1 MAVLCA
7 LIGHVLGR
15 CSDTPE
21 KLPTSE
27 FALPQSADGGLRGG
41 RAREPSRIANLLERR
56 AVLLLI
62 VLLPLLLGTAATF
75 WLGSK
80 SRLLTACAAGAVT
93 AASLAL
99 LLSHAPAVMAGETVR
114 NVWAWVP
121 EIGLALTFRLDGLSL
136 LFAGLILFI
145 GLLIVLYAHFY
156 LSPKDSPGKFYSEM
170 MLFMA
175 AMLGVALS
183 DNLLLL
189 VVFWELTSL
198 SSFLLIGFWS
208 HRADA
213 RAGAR
218 QALAVTGG
226 GGLAMLGGFVLL
238 GQIAGTYELSEML
251 GSVAMIQADPLFVP
265 ALLLILLGA
274 FTKSAQFP
282 FHFWLPD
289 AMAAPTPVSAYLH
302 SATMVKAGV
311 FLLMRMYPVLAGSGW
326 FEVIVTATGLATV
339 LFAAFIALFKHDL
352 KGLLA
357 YSTVSHL
364 GLIVFLVGLGS
375 PLAAV
380 AAVFHVLNHATFKAS
395 LFMIAGIVDHETHS
409 RDMRQLGGLWK
420 FMPWTATLSM
430 VAAASMAGVPLTN
443 GFLSKEM
450 FFTEAVVGTSGLWGW
465 VVPALVTLAGVFS
478 VAYSLRFVHDTYF
491 NGELGDV
498 PNTHPHEPP
507 LGMKLPAMLLVTMCI
522 VVGLLPAIT
531 FGPLVHVAAT
541 ALAGQPLPDYHLAIW
556 HGFNLPLL
564 MSAIALAAGA
574 GLYFLL
580 ASGKRMHR
588 IESETWFGPATGR
601 QIFEGLIDGLFALAG
616 RISIRLETG
625 SLQLYLVWLMGA
637 AVVVASSQLVGQGIG
652 AGSRELLPASPL
664 AIAVWLL
671 LAATCLALVFTHR
684 QRFQSVVLV
693 GVVGLVTSL
702 TFVSLS
708 APDLALTQLSVE
720 VVSTVLLLMG
730 LALLPQ
736 YSPRESTALRRTRDG
751 VMALAGGAGVAWVA
765 WVLLTRNHDSI
776 SWYFLEKS
784 LPVGGGTNV
793 VNVILVDFRGYD
805 TFGEITV
812 LGIAA
817 IGVLALM
824 DGMRTRRP
832 LTDPQGLPWTFA
844 AQPLLLRVAASVVLP
859 LALVFTLYIFMRGH
873 NLPGGG
879 FIAGLITAVALVL
892 QFMALGQANAEAML
906 RAQSGRRF
914 VRWIG
919 AGLSIAGLTGAGAFF
934 WSRPFMTSAH
944 GHPHV
949 PLLGELPLASAA
961 LFDLGVYL
969 TVVGSTLLTI
979 SVLGSVSR
987 EGEPSST
994 LTATAGGQS

>member
-1 MAVLCA
+1 M
-7 LIGHVLGR
+7 
-15 CSDTPE
+15 
-21 KLPTSE
+21 
-27 FALPQSADGGLRGG
+27 
-41 RAREPSRIANLLERR
+41 
-56 AVLLLI
+56 
-62 VLLPLLLGTAATF
+62 
-75 WLGSK
+75 
-80 SRLLTACAAGAVT
+80 AAGAVT
-93 AASLAL
+93 AVSLGL
-99 LLSHAPAVMAGETVR
+99 LLSQAPLVMAGEVVM
-114 NVWAWVP
+114 NAWAWVP
-121 EIGLALTFRLDGLSL
+121 EIGLNLTFLLDGLSL
-136 LFAGLILFI
+136 MFAGLILFI
-145 GLLIVLYAHFY
+145 GLMIIIYAHFY
-156 LSPKDSPGKFYSEM
+156 LSPDDSAGKFYSEM

-175 AMLGVALS
+175 AMLGVVLS

-198 SSFLLIGFWS
+198 SSFLLVGYWS
-208 HRADA
+208 HRPDA
-213 RAGAR
+213 RSGAR

-238 GQIAGTYELSEML
+238 GQIAGTYELSAML
-251 GSVAMIQADPLFVP
+251 GNVAAIQADPMFLP
-265 ALLLILLGA
+265 ALLLILIGA

-311 FLLMRMYPVLAGSGW
+311 FLLMRMYPVLAGSGY
-326 FEVIVTATGLATV
+326 FETIVTTVGLVTV
-339 LFAAFIALFKHDL
+339 LFAAFIAIFKHDL

-364 GLIVFLVGLGS
+364 GLITFLIGLGS

-380 AAVFHVLNHATFKAS
+380 AAVFHVLNHATFKAT

-409 RDMRQLGGLWK
+409 RDMRKLGGLWTLT
-420 FMPWTATLSM
+420 PWTATLSM
-430 VAAASMAGVPLTN
+430 VAAAAMAGVPLTN

-450 FFTEAVVGTSGLWGW
+450 FFTEAVVGTAGIWAWL
-465 VVPALVTLAGVFS
+465 VPVAVTLAGIFS

-491 NGELGDV
+491 NGPLGDV
-498 PNTHPHEPP
+498 PNPQPHEPP
-507 LGMKLPAMLLVTMCI
+507 LGMKLPAMLLVTICI
-522 VVGLLPAIT
+522 AVGLMPALT
-531 FGPLVHVAAT
+531 LGPLVDVAAT
-541 ALAGQPLPDYHLAIW
+541 ALAGKPLPDYYLSIW

-564 MSAIALAAGA
+564 MSAIAIVAGVA
-574 GLYFLL
+574 LYLML
-580 ASGKRMHR
+580 SANKRLHR
-588 IESETWFGPATGR
+588 IESEAWFGQATGR
-601 QIFEGLIDGLFALAG
+601 QFFNYLIDGLFSVAG
-616 RISIRLETG
+616 RITQKLESG
-625 SLQLYLVWLMGA
+625 SLQHALAWMLGA
-637 AVVVASSQLVGQGIG
+637 AIAVVAVAVLSSEAKWV
-652 AGSRELLPASPL
+652 AGPRELLPASPL
-664 AIAVWLL
+664 AIAIWLL
-671 LAATCLALVFTHR
+671 LAATTAALVLTHH

-736 YSPRESTALRRTRDG
+736 HSPRESSTLRRVRDG
-751 VMALAGGAGVAWVA
+751 LLALAGGAGMSWLA
-765 WVLLTRNHDSI
+765 WVLLTRNHESI

-784 LPVGGGTNV
+784 MPLGGGSNV

-824 DGMRTRRP
+824 EGMRTRRP
-832 LTDPQGLPWTFA
+832 LTDPEGRHWTFA
-844 AQPLLLRVAASVVLP
+844 EQPLLLRVAAAIVLP
-859 LALVFTLYIFMRGH
+859 VAMVFTIYIFMRGH

-892 QFMALGQANAEAML
+892 QFMSMGQAKAESML
-906 RAQSGRRF
+906 HGQGGRRF

-919 AGLSIAGLTGAGAFF
+919 AGLGIAGLTGVSAFVF
-934 WSRPFMTSAH
+934 GRPFLTSAH
-944 GHPHV
+944 GHPSV
-949 PLLGELPLASAA
+949 PWLGELPLASAA

-969 TVVGSTLLTI
+969 VVVGSTLLTI
-979 SVLGSVSR
+979 SVLGTVSR
-987 EGEPSST
+987 DGTPTNAKPASPPPQGTED
-994 LTATAGGQS
+994 LT

>member
-1 MAVLCA
+1 M
-7 LIGHVLGR
+7 
-15 CSDTPE
+15 
-21 KLPTSE
+21 
-27 FALPQSADGGLRGG
+27 
-41 RAREPSRIANLLERR
+41 
-56 AVLLLI
+56 LLLI

-75 WLGSK
+75 WLGPK
-80 SRLLTACAAGAVT
+80 SRLLTALAAGAVT
-93 AASLAL
+93 AASLAV

-114 NVWAWVP
+114 NAWAWVP
-121 EIGLALTFRLDGLSL
+121 EIGLNLTFRLDGLSL

-156 LSPKDSPGKFYSEM
+156 LSPKDSAGKFYSEM

-238 GQIAGTYELSEML
+238 GQIAGTYELSEMV
-251 GSVAMIQADPLFVP
+251 GRVAMIQADPLFVP

-326 FEVIVTATGLATV
+326 FEVIVTVAGLATV

-364 GLIVFLVGLGS
+364 GLIVFLIGLGS

-409 RDMRQLGGLWK
+409 RDMRQLGGLYK
-420 FMPWTATLSM
+420 LMPWTATLSM

-450 FFTEAVVGTSGLWGW
+450 FFTEAVVGTAGIWSW

-491 NGELGDV
+491 NGPLGEV
-498 PNTHPHEPP
+498 PNKHPHEPP
-507 LGMKLPAMLLVTMCI
+507 LGMKLPAMLLVSMCI

-541 ALAGQPLPDYHLAIW
+541 ALVGQPLPEYHLAIW

-564 MSAIALAAGA
+564 MSAIALAAGI
-574 GLYFLL
+574 GLYLLL
-580 ASGKRMHR
+580 ARGKRMHR
-588 IESETWFGPATGR
+588 IESEVWFGPATGR
-601 QIFEGLIDGLFALAG
+601 QIFDGVIDGLFSLAG

-625 SLQLYLVWLMGA
+625 SLQRYLVWLIGA
-637 AVVVASSQLVGQGIG
+637 AVVAAATQLVGQGIG
-652 AGSRELLPASPL
+652 AGTRELLPASPL

-671 LAATCLALVFTHR
+671 LFVSCVAIAFTHH
-684 QRFQSVVLV
+684 QRFQAVVLV

-736 YSPRESTALRRTRDG
+736 HSPRESSALRRTRDG
-751 VMALAGGAGVAWVA
+751 VLALAGGAGVAWVA

-784 LPVGGGTNV
+784 LPVGGGTNA

-824 DGMRTRRP
+824 DGMRSRRP
-832 LTDPQGLPWTFA
+832 LADPQGLAWTFA
-844 AQPLLLRVAASVVLP
+844 AQPLMLRVAASVVLP

-892 QFMALGQANAEAML
+892 QFMALGQARAEAML
-906 RAQSGRRF
+906 RAQAGRRF
-914 VRWIG
+914 VRWVG
-919 AGLSIAGLTGAGAFF
+919 AGLSIAGLTGAGAFVLG
-934 WSRPFMTSAH
+934 RPFLTSAH

-969 TVVGSTLLTI
+969 TVVGATLLTI

-987 EGEPSST
+987 EST
-994 LTATAGGQS
+994 PTHTASAGGQS

>member
-1 MAVLCA
+1 M
-7 LIGHVLGR
+7 
-15 CSDTPE
+15 
-21 KLPTSE
+21 
-27 FALPQSADGGLRGG
+27 
-41 RAREPSRIANLLERR
+41 
-56 AVLLLI
+56 
-62 VLLPLLLGTAATF
+62 LPLLLGTAATF

>member
-1 MAVLCA
+1 M
-7 LIGHVLGR
+7 
-15 CSDTPE
+15 
-21 KLPTSE
+21 
-27 FALPQSADGGLRGG
+27 
-41 RAREPSRIANLLERR
+41 
-56 AVLLLI
+56 LLLI

-80 SRLLTACAAGAVT
+80 SRLLTALAAGAVT

-121 EIGLALTFRLDGLSL
+121 EIGLDLTFRLDGLSL

-238 GQIAGTYELSEML
+238 GQIAGTYELSEMV
-251 GSVAMIQADPLFVP
+251 GRVAMIQADPLFVP

-339 LFAAFIALFKHDL
+339 LFAAFVALFKHDL
-352 KGLLA
+352 KALLA

-364 GLIVFLVGLGS
+364 GLIVFLIGLGS

-420 FMPWTATLSM
+420 YMPWTATLSM

-450 FFTEAVVGTSGLWGW
+450 FFTEAVVGTAGVWAW

-491 NGELGDV
+491 NGELGNV

-522 VVGLLPAIT
+522 GVGLLPAIT

-541 ALAGQPLPDYHLAIW
+541 ALVGQPLPEYHLAIW

-564 MSAIALAAGA
+564 MSAIALAAGI
-574 GLYFLL
+574 GLYLLL
-580 ASGKRMHR
+580 ARGKRMHR
-588 IESETWFGPATGR
+588 IQSEAWFGPATGR
-601 QIFEGLIDGLFALAG
+601 QVFDGLIDGLFALAG

-625 SLQLYLVWLMGA
+625 SLQRYLVWLIGA
-637 AVVVASSQLVGQGIG
+637 AVVAAATQLVGQGIG
-652 AGSRELLPASPL
+652 AGTRELLPASPL

-671 LAATCLALVFTHR
+671 LFAACGAIALTHH
-684 QRFQSVVLV
+684 QRFQAVVLV

-736 YSPRESTALRRTRDG
+736 HSPRESSALRRTRDG
-751 VMALAGGAGVAWVA
+751 VLALAGGAGVAWVA

-824 DGMRTRRP
+824 DGMRSRRP
-832 LTDPQGLPWTFA
+832 LTDTQGLAWTFS
-844 AQPLLLRVAASVVLP
+844 AQPLMLRVAASVVLP
-859 LALVFTLYIFMRGH
+859 LALVITLYIFMRGH

-892 QFMALGQANAEAML
+892 QFMALGQARAEMML
-906 RAQSGRRF
+906 HAQGGRRF
-914 VRWIG
+914 VRWVG
-919 AGLSIAGLTGAGAFF
+919 AGLSIAGLTGAGAFVLG
-934 WSRPFMTSAH
+934 RPFLTSAH

-969 TVVGSTLLTI
+969 TVVGATLLTI

-987 EGEPSST
+987 EGTPIH
-994 LTATAGGQS
+994 TASAGGQS

>member
-1 MAVLCA
+1 M
-7 LIGHVLGR
+7 
-15 CSDTPE
+15 
-21 KLPTSE
+21 
-27 FALPQSADGGLRGG
+27 
-41 RAREPSRIANLLERR
+41 
-56 AVLLLI
+56 LLLI
-62 VLLPLLLGTAATF
+62 VLLPLLLGTVATA
-75 WLGSK
+75 WLGSR
-80 SRLLTACAAGAVT
+80 SRPLTAVAAGLVT

-99 LLSHAPAVMAGETVR
+99 LLAQAPAVFDGQAVMNA
-114 NVWAWVP
+114 WPWVP
-121 EIGLALTFRLDGLSL
+121 EIGLALSFRLDGLSL
-136 LFAGLILFI
+136 MFAGLILFI
-145 GLLIVLYAHFY
+145 GLLIVQYAAYY
-156 LSPKDSPGKFYSEM
+156 LAPEDSAGKFYSFM

-175 AMLGVALS
+175 AMLGVVLS

-189 VVFWELTSL
+189 VVFWELTSV

-238 GQIAGTYELSEML
+238 GQIAGTYEISAMAAN
-251 GSVAMIQADPLFVP
+251 VAAIQADARFVP

-311 FLLMRMYPVLAGSGW
+311 FLLMRLYPVLAGTGH
-326 FEVIVTATGLATV
+326 FEIIVSAAGLATV
-339 LFAAFIALFKHDL
+339 LFAAFIAIFKHDL

-364 GLIVFLVGLGS
+364 GLVVFLIGLGS

-380 AAVFHVLNHATFKAS
+380 AAVFHVLNHAAFKAS
-395 LFMIAGIVDHETHS
+395 LFMIAGIVDHETRS

-450 FFTEAVVGTSGLWGW
+450 FFTEAVVGGSALTGDAYAWL
-465 VVPALVTLAGVFS
+465 VPVLVTLAGVFS
-478 VAYSLRFVHDTYF
+478 VAYSLRFVHDTCF

-498 PNTHPHEPP
+498 PNDHPHEPP
-507 LGMKLPAMLLVTMCI
+507 LGMKLPAMLLVTLCI
-522 VVGLLPAIT
+522 GVGLLPAIT

-541 ALAGQPLPDYHLAIW
+541 ALVGGTLPEYHLAIW

-564 MSAIALAAGA
+564 MSAIALGLGI
-574 GLYFLL
+574 GLYLWL
-580 ASGKRMHR
+580 AKGRRLHR
-588 IESETWFGPATGR
+588 ISSEDWFGAATGR
-601 QIFEGLIDGLFALAG
+601 AIFEWLIDRVFGLSG
-616 RISIRLETG
+616 RLTVRLETG
-625 SLQLYLVWLMGA
+625 SLQRY
-637 AVVVASSQLVGQGIG
+637 VG
-652 AGSRELLPASPL
+652 
-664 AIAVWLL
+664 WLL
-671 LAATCLALVFTHR
+671 LAALVLGARPFLEGGIGTGERIQMPATPLAWAMWALLLVTCGALVRLHH
-684 QRFQSVVLV
+684 QRFVAVVLV
-693 GVVGLVTSL
+693 GVVGVAASL
-702 TFVSLS
+702 TFLGFS
-708 APDLALTQLSVE
+708 APDLALTQLSVDI
-720 VVSTVLLLMG
+720 VSTVLLLMG

-736 YSPRESTALRRTRDG
+736 TSPKETPALRKG
-751 VMALAGGAGVAWVA
+751 LHALLALAGGAAMSALTWL
-765 WVLLTRNHDSI
+765 LLTRDHESI
-776 SWYFLEKS
+776 SWYFLQQS
-784 LPVGGGTNV
+784 LPKGGGTNV

-805 TFGEITV
+805 TLGEITV

-832 LTDPQGLPWTFA
+832 GMDTEGRAWTFA
-844 AQPLLLRVAASVVLP
+844 QQPLLLRVAASVVLP
-859 LALVFTLYIFMRGH
+859 LALVFSLYIFLRGH

-892 QFMALGQANAEAML
+892 QFMSLGQARAEQFLHAGG
-906 RAQSGRRF
+906 GRRF

-919 AGLSIAGLTGAGAFF
+919 SGLGIAGLTGVGAFALG
-934 WSRPFMTSAH
+934 RPFLTSAH
-944 GHPHV
+944 GHPPV
-949 PLLGELPLASAA
+949 PLLGELPLATAA

-969 TVVGSTLLTI
+969 VVVGGTLLTI
-979 SVLGSVSR
+979 SVLGHASR
-987 EGEPSST
+987 ELPAVAVANRS
-994 LTATAGGQS
+994 QS

>member
-1 MAVLCA
+1 M
-7 LIGHVLGR
+7 
-15 CSDTPE
+15 
-21 KLPTSE
+21 
-27 FALPQSADGGLRGG
+27 
-41 RAREPSRIANLLERR
+41 
-56 AVLLLI
+56 LLLI
-62 VLLPLLLGTAATF
+62 VLLPLVLGTAATF
-75 WLGSK
+75 WLGSR
-80 SRLLTACAAGAVT
+80 SRGLTALAAGAVT
-93 AASLAL
+93 AASLGL
-99 LLSHAPAVMAGETVR
+99 LLGHAPAVMAGEVIM
-114 NVWAWVP
+114 NAWAWVP
-121 EIGLALTFRLDGLSL
+121 EIGLNLTFRLDGLSMM
-136 LFAGLILFI
+136 FAGLILFI
-145 GLLIVLYAHFY
+145 GLMIVIYAHYY
-156 LSPKDSPGKFYSEM
+156 LSAKDSAGKFYSEM

-175 AMLGVALS
+175 AMLGVVLS

-198 SSFLLIGFWS
+198 SSFLLVGYWS

-238 GQIAGTYELSEML
+238 GQIAGTYELSAML
-251 GSVAMIQADPLFVP
+251 GNVAAIQADPLFVP
-265 ALLLILLGA
+265 ALLLILIGA